1 MSSIK
6 WFLEA
11 SYSDQIL
18 RVLQDS
24 DLVKHY
30 PILLDVTELL
40 EFDQE
45 LFTNLVMEPEIY
57 LPVFEDAIRLY
68 EDEML
73 QKVGDDAVLY
83 GYTFKEH
90 IHVRPYHLPEDPLLY
105 KKNVSSLRSSD
116 VGHLIS
122 FRGTVIRTGSV
133 LMRELQKTYQC
144 SKCKHRFIVYSDITR
159 GGKFEL
165 PTFCPSP
172 SLEEPCRSNSYQ
184 FLEDTRSTDYQEIK
198 IQERVQTLDL
208 GSIPRSIVS
217 ALSDDLVDICKPGDD
232 ILITGVLKRLWHRN
246 PSIDLRCELD
256 LILDTTHVQ
265 VINEQKSHMEISDE
279 IKERFLKYWH
289 EAYQTRRPLEAR
301 DFIVE
306 SFCPRLFGLKTVK
319 LILLTALI
327 GGVCRPNREGTRVRG
342 EIHVLLI
349 GDPGTGKSQL
359 LKEAASLSPRSIS
372 TTGIGSTHAGLTVTA
387 VREASSGEWALESG
401 ALVLADGGLCCID
414 EFDGIK
420 DRDRAAMHEVME
432 QQTLSVAKAGLV
444 MTLDTRTTIFAAV
457 NPKVG
462 KMRSNEDLDLV
473 IADPATELAL
483 SVGIAPPLLS
493 RFDVTVTLLDKHE
506 PEWDESLSEFILN
519 GYRDHCSD
527 STAGLHT
534 EYSKVLWNVEE
545 LQMYIYFVK
554 EAIEPELTCNAQ
566 RIVSKYYT
574 MQRQASSRNAART
587 TVRFLESLI
596 RLTQAHARLLFRRFA
611 IVQDAIYAIFVT
623 ESSAFGNDILQL
635 PPNLQSGDSFES
647 SDLWYEAYSQ
657 AVLQK
662 MGLAETVCP
671 NEYLNDHERL
681 IICDLTKQSE
691 RRYSTGHNPTQTV
704 FSVDA
709 TVAEKRKY
717 YVNNRR
723 ISFQEV
729 KRFEAVDCIK
739 SDSTEE
745 GTRSSKLFCE
755 EETVSNKRTKVNTI
769 STNFDQEEASASKTE
784 APEVDF
790 EVVLQ
795 EKTSRENNETN
806 SLQFLQELDEG
817 ELDSALLGSWM
828 EPRNDNV

>member
-1 MSSIK
+1 M
-6 WFLEA
+6 
-11 SYSDQIL
+11 D
-18 RVLQDS
+18 
-24 DLVKHY
+24 
-30 PILLDVTELL
+30 
-40 EFDQE
+40 
-45 LFTNLVMEPEIY
+45 PEIF
-57 LPVFEDAIRLY
+57 LPVFEDAVRLY
-68 EDEML
+68 EDEVL

-83 GYTFKEH
+83 GYTFKENIH
-90 IHVRPYHLPEDPLLY
+90 IRPYRLPEDPLLY

-133 LMRELQKTYQC
+133 LMRELQRTYQC
-144 SKCKHRFIVYSDITR
+144 NKCKHRFIIYSDITR

-172 SLEEPCRSNSYQ
+172 NLEEPCRSASYQ
-184 FLEDTRSTDYQEIK
+184 LLEDTRSTDYQEIK

-232 ILITGVLKRLWHRN
+232 ILITGILKRLWHRN
-246 PSIDLRCELD
+246 PCIDVRCELD
-256 LILDTTHVQ
+256 LVLDTTHVQ

-289 EAYQTRRPLEAR
+289 EAYQQKRPLEAR
-301 DFIVE
+301 DFIVQ

-457 NPKVG
+457 NPKIG
-462 KMRSNEDLDLV
+462 KMRSYEELDPV
-473 IADPATELAL
+473 MNDPATELAL

-493 RFDVTVTLLDKHE
+493 RFDVTVTLLDQHE
-506 PEWDESLSEFILN
+506 PEWDQRLSDFILN
-519 GYRDHCSD
+519 DYKNCCSD
-527 STAGLHT
+527 NTRRLHYESTKA
-534 EYSKVLWNVEE
+534 LWNVEE

-623 ESSAFGNDILQL
+623 ESSAFGNNVLQL
-635 PPNLQSGDSFES
+635 PSNLQSGDSFES
-647 SDLWYEAYSQ
+647 SDDWYEAYSQ

-662 MGLAETVCP
+662 MDLAEMICP
-671 NEYLNDHERL
+671 SEYLNDYDHL
-681 IICDLTKQSE
+681 IISDVTKQNE
-691 RRYSTGHNPTQTV
+691 RGHSTGQSTQTV
-704 FSVDA
+704 FGAD
-709 TVAEKRKY
+709 VAVTEKRKY
-717 YVNNRR
+717 CASSRR
-723 ISFQEV
+723 VSFQGVKYLEANDCV
-729 KRFEAVDCIK
+729 KR
-739 SDSTEE
+739 DSIQE
-745 GTRSSKLFCE
+745 GSCTNELFCE
-755 EETVSNKRTKVNTI
+755 QETVLNKRSKLD
-769 STNFDQEEASASKTE
+769 STSTTSDQREASASKTE
-784 APEVDF
+784 QPIIDF
-790 EVVLQ
+790 EVVSQ
-795 EKTSRENNETN
+795 EKARRKNNETN
-806 SLQFLQELDEG
+806 SFQLLDELDED

-828 EPRNDNV
+828 EPKGGQV